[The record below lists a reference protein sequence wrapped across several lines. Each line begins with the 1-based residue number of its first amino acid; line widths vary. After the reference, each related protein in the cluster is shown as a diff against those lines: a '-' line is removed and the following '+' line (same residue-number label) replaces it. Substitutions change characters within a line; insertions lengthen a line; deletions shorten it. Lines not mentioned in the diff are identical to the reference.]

1 MKRLSVSETGE
12 VRVWI
17 AGLGLLVG
25 LLMIAWLLF
34 VVTSNGLA
42 AFWPSRIVELELS
55 EAATTLG
62 GQKVVAGARISR
74 RPIDPQNLSPE
85 QLVSD
90 NPLDRREDYM
100 FVGNREVYGQSYV
113 YIPAGSI
120 QRYQYPRGI
129 IHAERQR
136 YGDAIFYPL
145 GIALAN
151 GDIVPVES
159 PGFSELLRSLVN
171 EARQR
176 RGRID
181 RLERVEIG
189 RLNNRIEGIRA
200 ELRRSQRS
208 GPEESVPSAATG
220 ALADIESR
228 IALLESEYEPLAEEA
243 ARLRAMQTQ
252 HMLTARLAGGETVS
266 LSIGDIHSYFY
277 ANDIGLLERL
287 GIMAQSIWSY
297 LSGFPREANTEGGVF
312 PAIFGTFVMT
322 LLMSIAVMPFGVLA
336 AVYLHEYSRQGL
348 FVRTV
353 RIAVNN
359 LAGVPSIVFGIFGL
373 GFFVHVVGGTIDQ
386 LFFLQNL
393 PDPTFK
399 TPGILWASLT
409 LALLTLPVV
418 IVTTEEAL
426 AAIPVGI
433 REGSYACGAG
443 KWRTIRGLVLPAAS
457 PGILTAMVLA
467 MARGAG
473 EVAPLILTGVVAL
486 APNLPLSTQ
495 FPFVHLE
502 RQFMHLGFHIY
513 DLGFQSPDSEAA
525 RPMVFATTLILIL
538 IVVILNLTAII
549 ARDRLRRRHMNE
561 TF

>member
-17 AGLGLLVG
+17 AGLGLLLG

-62 GQKVVAGARISR
+62 GHKVVAGARISR
-74 RPIDPQNLSPE
+74 RPIDLQNLSPE
-85 QLVSD
+85 QLMSE

-100 FVGNREVYGQSYV
+100 FVGNREVYGQSYA
-113 YIPAGSI
+113 YIAAGTI
-120 QRYQYPRGI
+120 ERYHYPRGI

-145 GIALAN
+145 RITLAN

-159 PGFSELLRSLVN
+159 PGFSEVLRSLVN

-176 RGRID
+176 RRRIE

-189 RLNNRIEGIRA
+189 RLNNRLENLRA

-208 GPEESVPSAATG
+208 AAGEIEASAAQ
-220 ALADIESR
+220 AELESR
-228 IALLESEYEPLAEEA
+228 MAALQSEYEPLAEEA

-252 HMLTARLAGGETVS
+252 HTLTARLAGGETVS
-266 LSIGDIHSYFY
+266 LSVGDVHSYFY

-287 GIMAQSIWSY
+287 GIMARSIWSY

-322 LLMSIAVMPFGVLA
+322 ILMSIAVMPFGVLA
-336 AVYLHEYSRQGL
+336 AVYLHEYSRQGP

-373 GFFVHVVGGTIDQ
+373 GFFVHVAGGTIDQ

-426 AAIPVGI
+426 SAIPVGI

-443 KWRTIRGLVLPAAS
+443 KWQTIRGLVLPAAS

-525 RPMVFATTLILIL
+525 RPMVFATTLILVL

-549 ARDRLRRRHMNE
+549 ARERLRRRHMSE